1 MKPLYSENSIIRLR
15 ALEPED
21 LEMLYSW
28 ENDPS
33 VWAISNTLAPFS
45 RYTLEQYIL
54 DSQRDIYET
63 KQLRL
68 IIETRDGQAIG
79 AVDLFDFDPFH
90 QRAGVGILIHEPANR
105 QKGYAIAALE
115 LIADYAEKVLGLHQV
130 FANIGT
136 NNTAS
141 IRLFEKAGFIHCGTK
156 REWIRSAKS
165 WIDELT
171 FQKIFE

>member
-21 LEMLYSW
+21 LEILYSW

-33 VWAISNTLAPFS
+33 VGAISNTLAPFS

-63 KQLRL
+63 RQIRL
-68 IIETRDGQAIG
+68 IIETHEGQAIG

-105 QKGYAIAALE
+105 QKGYAANALE
-115 LIADYAEKVLGLHQV
+115 LISDYAEQVLGLHQL
-130 FANIGT
+130 FANIGA

-141 IRLFEKAGFIHCGTK
+141 IGLFEKTGFIHCGTK
-156 REWIRSAKS
+156 KDWIIVK
-165 WIDELT
+165 T
-171 FQKIFE
+171 